1 MNVNCISTIVNCEIN
16 NTFAQNFQIIY
27 MKIKFLAL
35 VNVVFTT
42 ILYAQVGIGTSNPNA
57 TLDVS
62 IDANYK
68 SGDKAGVAFPM
79 MSGNQIEAMST
90 TNLKAGTLVYANAI
104 STNSMPDVDALG
116 LWYWTGDAAKKW
128 EPLNLGYKKVVS
140 YFYAPSIALPTDIAG
155 VSTDSSST
163 IWYDSATSMF
173 NVKLFE
179 IYKSQ
184 FDLSGNVSGANKSAL
199 KSPSATTI
207 PVLNK
212 TDLEYFVTYFDNQ
225 VFDPS
230 KITLDDNGVLKYSIL
245 SNPMVTE
252 NTFMNIVFKV
262 K

>member
-1 MNVNCISTIVNCEIN
+1 
-16 NTFAQNFQIIY
+16 

>member
-1 MNVNCISTIVNCEIN
+1 MIIKTIPLRKISKK
-16 NTFAQNFQIIY
+16 F
-27 MKIKFLAL
+27 MKINLLLAISFCFM
-35 VNVVFTT
+35 N
-42 ILYAQVGIGTSNPNA
+42 ILLAQVGIGTSNPNA
-57 TLDVS
+57 TLDVA

-90 TNLKAGTLVYANAI
+90 TDLKAGTLVYANAI
-104 STNSMPDVDALG
+104 STNTTPDIDALG
-116 LWYWTGDAAKKW
+116 LWYWSGDMTKKW

-184 FDLSGNVSGANKSAL
+184 FDLSGNVSGVKKSAL
-199 KSPSATTI
+199 KSPSATSI

-230 KITLDDNGVLKYSIL
+230 KITLDDNGILKYSIL